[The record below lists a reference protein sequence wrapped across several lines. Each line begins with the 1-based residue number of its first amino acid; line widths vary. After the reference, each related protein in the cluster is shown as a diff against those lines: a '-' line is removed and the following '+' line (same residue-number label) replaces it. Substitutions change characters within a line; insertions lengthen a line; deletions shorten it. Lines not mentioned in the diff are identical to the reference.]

1 MSLAM
6 STIAANTALDLAKDL
21 PNVLSSMR
29 SNSLVEYTRATRVE
43 PITLI
48 DRRAAQLPYIDD
60 VLSTA
65 LNVFSGYY
73 LQAVALS
80 INVGRIDV
88 MRTLDALNPNRD
100 PLTSIAS
107 TVASRAS
114 REDDSN
120 ATAPAMKLPKPGQ
133 TLGCADLTVESSSA
147 VINTRD
153 LTESANLS
161 VGRMLQVTIDSDG
174 SKATFPV
181 QVRLISNVVDSD
193 VLIHTLSLTKGTNS
207 FTERWHK
214 WRSGQITFVKDL
226 LLAQDLIDA
235 HKKNLIS
242 DTSGYYKS
250 RVYQNRKNQAA
261 AVATGK
267 LSVASA
273 SSIFIMTE
281 ESANELELR
290 SRKRLNNVRDREALF
305 NETFAMLLFV
315 IDSDWETV
323 TMYTRSIDDSTQLT
337 VKELQRINRGGKG
350 PDILEILNALRA
362 SRSPSF

>member
-6 STIAANTALDLAKDL
+6 SSIAANTALDLAKDL
-21 PNVLSSMR
+21 PNVLASMR

-43 PITLI
+43 PITLV
-48 DRRAAQLPYIDD
+48 DRRASQLPYIED

-65 LNVFSGYY
+65 LNMFSGYY
-73 LQAVALS
+73 LQAVSLS
-80 INVGRIDV
+80 VNVGSIDV
-88 MRTLDALNPNRD
+88 LRTLDALNPNRD
-100 PLTSIAS
+100 PLSSVAS

-120 ATAPAMKLPKPGQ
+120 ATLSSMKLPKPGQ
-133 TLGCADLTVESSSA
+133 ALGYPELTVESTAS
-147 VINTRD
+147 VNTRD
-153 LTESANLS
+153 LAESANLS
-161 VGRMLQVTIDSDG
+161 IGRLLQVTIESG
-174 SKATFPV
+174 QSKATFPI

-193 VLIHTLSLTKGTNS
+193 LLVHTLSLTKGTNS

-242 DTSGYYKS
+242 DSSGYYKS
-250 RVYQNRKNQAA
+250 RTYQNRKNQAA

-267 LSVASA
+267 MSVAGA
-273 SSIFIMTE
+273 SSVFVMTE
-281 ESANELELR
+281 ETAKELELK
-290 SRKRLNNVRDREALF
+290 SRKRLNNARDRESLF
-305 NETFAMLLFV
+305 NETFAMLMFV
-315 IDSDWETV
+315 IDTDWETV
-323 TMYTRSIDDSTQLT
+323 TIYTRSIADATQVT
-337 VKELQRINRGGKG
+337 IKELQRTNRGSKG
-350 PDILEILNALRA
+350 PDILEILNALRS